1 MDSQPTLQIVCQAIY
16 ALYHN
21 PDTAEKEKA
30 SNYLGEL
37 QRSVYAWKIADELLQ
52 HRGDLE
58 SCYFAAQTMRTKIQ
72 FSFHELPAE
81 SHSSLRDS
89 LLNHISH
96 VTNETSTVILTQLC
110 LALSD
115 LALQMATWKSPVNDL
130 IARFGSSSQHIST
143 LLEILTV
150 LPEEI
155 NSRHLRLGANR
166 RNQVNENFCQVAPQ
180 VLLLLSSYAQ
190 SMGQNEPG
198 VLKKVFRC
206 LGSWFTVKGLQTD
219 DQNLHVLLNY
229 IFQVLVNPDSQSNVH
244 NAASDALCSALV
256 VVEDTTSH
264 QTLATILF
272 QGVYTFVEAYNIS
285 VAREDTDKSVN
296 YCRIFTE
303 LAESFLEE
311 MVTSP
316 NTGFGNLQTLD
327 LLLICV
333 GHHDFEVAEITFNV
347 WYRLSEMLYKR
358 NEDVLNSIFEPYI
371 QRLIVA
377 LCRHCQLDSDH
388 EGVPEEGD
396 DFSEFR
402 RRVSDLIKDVVFII
416 GSSKCFQQM
425 FENLCSQGNYA
436 TWDASEAS
444 LFIMGAVA
452 KNIVPEENRIVP
464 RVVEA
469 ILNLPETSHIAVRY
483 TSTCLLG
490 ELCDW
495 IEKHPQ
501 YLDPT
506 LNFLLSCLQKKP
518 LSSVAA
524 TALQNICATCKKQ
537 MASHFNGLLQII
549 QAIDTFSL
557 SNDATVGLLRGTAL
571 ILGQMSHEKITDGL
585 MELCKTQTTPLSLL
599 LKEDKN
605 NVKEG
610 TKSDPAVWLDRLAAI
625 FRYTTPSI
633 TNGQMHPCLPVVEKI
648 WPLLSETC
656 SKYQSDVRIIER
668 CCRCVR
674 FAVRCVGKQ
683 SVSLLQPLVTQMVQ
697 IYQVYQHSC
706 FLYLGSV
713 LVDEYGSEPGCVQG
727 LLDMLQ
733 AFCTPAFQLL
743 ESNDGLRNCPDTVD
757 DLFRLCTR
765 FLQWTPVAFL
775 QCPTMKPILQCA
787 IMATTLDHKDAN
799 TSVVKFFHDLI
810 KGARLQEGGKQAQQD
825 TASFHQRRALT
836 QALLSEQGQNLVNT
850 LIHACVFCLPS
861 YMLSNAADILYDL
874 VLYDKEVGLI
884 LSLKV
889 WLENA
894 LRLLPSRSSGGTI
907 TATPEQLMEFHKN
920 VINAEHMK
928 TVLNIVRDFARL
940 YR

>member
-16 ALYHN
+16 SLYHN

-30 SNYLGEL
+30 STYLGEL
-37 QRSVYAWKIADELLQ
+37 QRSVFAWKIADELLQ

-72 FSFHELPAE
+72 FSFHELPSE

-96 VTNETSTVILTQLC
+96 VTNETSPVILTQLC

-115 LALQMATWKSPVNDL
+115 LALQMATWKTPVNDL
-130 IARFGSSSQHIST
+130 ISRFGNSSQHIST

-166 RNQVNENFCQVAPQ
+166 RNQVNENFCQIAPQ
-180 VLLLLSSYAQ
+180 VFLLLNSYVQ

-206 LGSWFTVKGLQTD
+206 LGSWLAIKGLQTD
-219 DQNLHVLLNY
+219 DPNLHILLNY
-229 IFQVLVNPDSQSNVH
+229 MFQVLVNYDSQSNVH

-256 VVEDTTSH
+256 VIEDSTAH
-264 QTLATILF
+264 KALATTLF
-272 QGVYTFVEAYNIS
+272 HGVYTFVDAYNMS

-311 MVTSP
+311 MVLYP
-316 NTGFGNLQTLD
+316 DVEFGKLRTLD
-327 LLLICV
+327 LLLMCV

-347 WYRLSEMLYKR
+347 WYRLSELLYKR
-358 NEDVLNSIFEPYI
+358 NEETLNSIFEPYI
-371 QRLIVA
+371 QRLIIA

-425 FENLCSQGNYA
+425 FENLCNQGNLA

-452 KNIVPEENRIVP
+452 KNIVPDENKIVY

-483 TSTCLLG
+483 TSTHLLG

-506 LNFLLSCLQKKP
+506 LNFLLPCLQKKP

-524 TALQNICATCKKQ
+524 TALQNICATCKQQ

-571 ILGQMSHEKITDGL
+571 ILGQMPHDKITDGL
-585 MELCKTQTTPLSLL
+585 MELCKTQTMPLSQV
-599 LKEDKN
+599 LKEDKTA
-605 NVKEG
+605 VKEG
-610 TKSDPAVWLDRLAAI
+610 TKTDPAVWLDRLAAI

-633 TNGQMHPCLPVVEKI
+633 TNGQMHPCLPVVETI

-656 SKYQSDVRIIER
+656 NKYQADIRIIER

-674 FAVRCVGKQ
+674 FAIRCVGKQ

-727 LLDMLQ
+727 LIDMLQ
-733 AFCTPAFQLL
+733 AFCTPAFRLL

-765 FLQWTPVAFL
+765 FLQWIPIAFL
-775 QCPTMKPILQCA
+775 QCPTIKPILQCA
-787 IMATTLDHKDAN
+787 IMALALDHKDAN
-799 TSVVKFFHDLI
+799 TSVVKFFHDFI
-810 KGARLQEGGKQAQQD
+810 KGARVQDVNKLAQD
-825 TASFHQRRALT
+825 TPSFHQRRALT
-836 QALLSEQGQNLVNT
+836 QALLAEQGQNLVNT
-850 LIHACVFCLPS
+850 VIHASVFCLPT
-861 YMLSNAADILYDL
+861 YMLSNAADVLYDL
-874 VLYDKEVGLI
+874 VLYDKET
-884 LSLKV
+884 LKG

-894 LRLLPSRSSGGTI
+894 LRLLPSQSSSGTI
-907 TATPEQLMEFHKN
+907 TATPEQLIEFHKN
-920 VINAEHMK
+920 VVNAEHMK
-928 TVLNIVRDFARL
+928 TVVNLLRDFARL

>member
-16 ALYHN
+16 SLYHN
-21 PDTAEKEKA
+21 PDPAEKEKA

-96 VTNETSTVILTQLC
+96 VTNDTSSVILTQLC

-130 IARFGSSSQHIST
+130 IARFGSSTQHIST

-180 VLLLLSSYAQ
+180 VLLL
-190 SMGQNEPG
+190 M
-198 VLKKVFRC
+198 
-206 LGSWFTVKGLQTD
+206 
-219 DQNLHVLLNY
+219 
-229 IFQVLVNPDSQSNVH
+229 VNPDSQSTVH
-244 NAASDALCSALV
+244 NASSDALCSALV
-256 VVEDTTSH
+256 VVE
-264 QTLATILF
+264 
-272 QGVYTFVEAYNIS
+272 
-285 VAREDTDKSVN
+285 
-296 YCRIFTE
+296 
-303 LAESFLEE
+303 
-311 MVTSP
+311 
-316 NTGFGNLQTLD
+316 GFGNLQTLD

-425 FENLCSQGNYA
+425 FENLCNQGNYA

-469 ILNLPETSHIAVRY
+469 ILNLPEASHIAVRY
-483 TSTCLLG
+483 TSTYLLG

-518 LSSVAA
+518 LSTVAA

-599 LKEDKN
+599 LKEDKSSL
-605 NVKEG
+605 KEG

-656 SKYQSDVRIIER
+656 GKYQSDVRIIER

-683 SVSLLQPLVTQMVQ
+683 SVSLLQPLVTQV
-697 IYQVYQHSC
+697 
-706 FLYLGSV
+706 SV
-713 LVDEYGSEPGCVQG
+713 
-727 LLDMLQ
+727 
-733 AFCTPAFQLL
+733 
-743 ESNDGLRNCPDTVD
+743 
-757 DLFRLCTR
+757 
-765 FLQWTPVAFL
+765 
-775 QCPTMKPILQCA
+775 
-787 IMATTLDHKDAN
+787 
-799 TSVVKFFHDLI
+799 
-810 KGARLQEGGKQAQQD
+810 
-825 TASFHQRRALT
+825 
-836 QALLSEQGQNLVNT
+836 
-850 LIHACVFCLPS
+850 
-861 YMLSNAADILYDL
+861 
-874 VLYDKEVGLI
+874 
-884 LSLKV
+884 
-889 WLENA
+889 
-894 LRLLPSRSSGGTI
+894 
-907 TATPEQLMEFHKN
+907 
-920 VINAEHMK
+920 
-928 TVLNIVRDFARL
+928 
-940 YR
+940 

>member
-1 MDSQPTLQIVCQAIY
+1 MDSAPTLQIVCQAIY
-16 ALYHN
+16 SLYHN
-21 PDTAEKEKA
+21 PDPVEKEKA

-37 QRSVYAWKIADELLQ
+37 QGSVFAWKIADELLQ

-96 VTNETSTVILTQLC
+96 VTNETSPVILTQLC

-130 IARFGSSSQHIST
+130 IARFGNSIQHVST

-180 VLLLLSSYAQ
+180 VFLLLNSYVQ
-190 SMGQNEPG
+190 SVGLNEPG

-206 LGSWFTVKGLQTD
+206 LGSWFTIKGLLTD

-229 IFQVLVNPDSQSNVH
+229 IFQVLVNHDSQSNVH

-256 VVEDTTSH
+256 VVEDASSH
-264 QTLATILF
+264 QALATLLF

-316 NTGFGNLQTLD
+316 NAGFGNLQTLD

-358 NEDVLNSIFEPYI
+358 NDDALNSIFEPYI

-425 FENLCSQGNYA
+425 FENLCSQGNSA
-436 TWDASEAS
+436 TWDSSEAS

-452 KNIVPEENRIVP
+452 KNIVPDESRIVP

-469 ILNLPETSHIAVRY
+469 ILNLPEASHVAVRY
-483 TSTCLLG
+483 TSTYLLG

-495 IEKHPQ
+495 IEKHPH

-518 LSSVAA
+518 LSTVAA

-537 MASHFNGLLQII
+537 MGSHFSGLLQII
-549 QAIDTFSL
+549 QAIDTIYL

-571 ILGQMSHEKITDGL
+571 ILGQMPHDKITDGL
-585 MELCKTQTTPLSLL
+585 MELCKTQTTPLSQL
-599 LKEDKN
+599 LKEDKSV
-605 NVKEG
+605 VKEG
-610 TKSDPAVWLDRLAAI
+610 TKTDPAVWLDRLAAI

-633 TNGQMHPCLPVVEKI
+633 TNGQMHPCLPVIEKV

-656 SKYQSDVRIIER
+656 GKYQADVRIIER
-668 CCRCVR
+668 CCRCIR

-697 IYQVYQHSC
+697 IYQVNQHSC

-713 LVDEYGSEPGCVQG
+713 LVDEYGSEPGCIAG

-733 AFCTPAFQLL
+733 AFCTPAFRLL

-765 FLQWTPVAFL
+765 FLQWAPVPFL
-775 QCPTMKPILQCA
+775 QCPTIKPILQCA
-787 IMATTLDHKDAN
+787 ILATKLDHKDAN
-799 TSVVKFFHDLI
+799 TSVVKFFHDFI
-810 KGARLQEGGKQAQQD
+810 KGARLQEGSKQAQQD
-825 TASFHQRRALT
+825 AASFHQRRALT
-836 QALLSEQGQNLVNT
+836 QALLAEQGQNLVNT
-850 LIHACVFCLPS
+850 LMHSCVFCLPS
-861 YMLSNAADILYDL
+861 YMLSNAADVFYDL
-874 VLYDKEVGLI
+874 VLYDKEA
-884 LSLKV
+884 LKI

-894 LRLLPSRSSGGTI
+894 LRLLPSQSSSGTV
-907 TATPEQLMEFHKN
+907 TATPEQLLEFHNN
-920 VINAEHMK
+920 VLNAEHVK
-928 TVLNIVRDFARL
+928 TVLNLIRDFARL

>member
-1 MDSQPTLQIVCQAIY
+1 MCNCILFSYIGLETA
-16 ALYHN
+16 HN
-21 PDTAEKEKA
+21 
-30 SNYLGEL
+30 
-37 QRSVYAWKIADELLQ
+37 I
-52 HRGDLE
+52 
-58 SCYFAAQTMRTKIQ
+58 F
-72 FSFHELPAE
+72 
-81 SHSSLRDS
+81 
-89 LLNHISH
+89 
-96 VTNETSTVILTQLC
+96 QL
-110 LALSD
+110 
-115 LALQMATWKSPVNDL
+115 
-130 IARFGSSSQHIST
+130 

-166 RNQVNENFCQVAPQ
+166 RNQVNENFCQIAPQ
-180 VLLLLSSYAQ
+180 VFLLLNSYVQ

-206 LGSWFTVKGLQTD
+206 LGSWLAIKGLQTD
-219 DQNLHVLLNY
+219 DPNLHILLNY
-229 IFQVLVNPDSQSNVH
+229 MFQVLVNYDSQSNVH
-244 NAASDALCSALV
+244 NSASDALCSALV
-256 VVEDTTSH
+256 VIEEATAH
-264 QTLATILF
+264 KALASILF
-272 QGVYTFVEAYNIS
+272 HGVYTFVDAYNMS

-311 MVTSP
+311 MVLYP
-316 NTGFGNLQTLD
+316 DVEFGKLRTLD
-327 LLLICV
+327 LLLMCV

-347 WYRLSEMLYKR
+347 WYRLSELLYKR
-358 NEDVLNSIFEPYI
+358 NEETLNSIFEPYI
-371 QRLIVA
+371 QRLIIA

-425 FENLCSQGNYA
+425 FENLCNQGNLA

-452 KNIVPEENRIVP
+452 KNIVPDENKIVY

-483 TSTCLLG
+483 TSTHLLG

-501 YLDPT
+501 YLEKT
-506 LNFLLSCLQKKP
+506 TFISSCYSIAK
-518 LSSVAA
+518 
-524 TALQNICATCKKQ
+524 NICATCKQQ
-537 MASHFNGLLQII
+537 MASHFSGLLQII

-571 ILGQMSHEKITDGL
+571 ILGQMPHDKITDGL
-585 MELCKTQTTPLSLL
+585 MELCKTQTMPLSQV
-599 LKEDKN
+599 LKEDKTA
-605 NVKEG
+605 VKEG
-610 TKSDPAVWLDRLAAI
+610 TKTDPAVWLDRLAAI

-633 TNGQMHPCLPVVEKI
+633 TNGQMHPCLPVVETI

-656 SKYQSDVRIIER
+656 NKYQADIRIIER

-674 FAVRCVGKQ
+674 FAIRCVGKQ

-727 LLDMLQ
+727 LIDMLQ
-733 AFCTPAFQLL
+733 AFCTPAFRLL

-765 FLQWTPVAFL
+765 QVFSINFS
-775 QCPTMKPILQCA
+775 TM
-787 IMATTLDHKDAN
+787 MN
-799 TSVVKFFHDLI
+799 
-810 KGARLQEGGKQAQQD
+810 
-825 TASFHQRRALT
+825 
-836 QALLSEQGQNLVNT
+836 
-850 LIHACVFCLPS
+850 
-861 YMLSNAADILYDL
+861 
-874 VLYDKEVGLI
+874 
-884 LSLKV
+884 
-889 WLENA
+889 
-894 LRLLPSRSSGGTI
+894 
-907 TATPEQLMEFHKN
+907 
-920 VINAEHMK
+920 
-928 TVLNIVRDFARL
+928 
-940 YR
+940 